1 MEMNMAHPVP
11 ICATV
16 SRRTGEVRIEWVD
29 DRETQIRFGRI
40 MNQISRMVENVENE
54 KARKAFFAEINRK
67 IGKDAKAEAE
77 ALEARRQD
85 DEMKG
90 CENAPARI
98 AAGCATR

>member
-16 SRRTGEVRIEWVD
+16 SRRTGEVRIEWAD
-29 DRETQIRFGRI
+29 DLEMQIRFGKI
-40 MNQISRMVENVENE
+40 MNRLNRI
-54 KARKAFFAEINRK
+54 AEAWMDR
-67 IGKDAKAEAE
+67 DAKAETE

-90 CENAPARI
+90 CENAPTRI

>member
-16 SRRTGEVRIEWVD
+16 SRRTGEVRIEWAD
-29 DRETQIRFGRI
+29 DLETQIRFGKI
-40 MNQISRMVENVENE
+40 MNRLNRI
-54 KARKAFFAEINRK
+54 AEAWMDR
-67 IGKDAKAEAE
+67 DAKAEAE
-77 ALEARRQD
+77 ALEVRRQD

>member
-16 SRRTGEVRIEWVD
+16 SRRTGEVRIEWAD

-40 MNQISRMVENVENE
+40 MNQLNRI
-54 KARKAFFAEINRK
+54 AEAWMDR
-67 IGKDAKAEAE
+67 DAKAEAE
-77 ALEARRQD
+77 AAAARRQD

-90 CENAPARI
+90 CENAPPRI